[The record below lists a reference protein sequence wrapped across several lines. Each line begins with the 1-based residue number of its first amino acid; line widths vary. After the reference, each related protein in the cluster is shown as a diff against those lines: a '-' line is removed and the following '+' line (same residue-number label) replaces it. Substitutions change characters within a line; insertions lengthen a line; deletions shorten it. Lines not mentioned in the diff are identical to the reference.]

1 MSLAPNEQ
9 DPHIIK
15 FASPS
20 HHQEIFYSNIHPSDE
35 DELVKTSYLL
45 LDLPP
50 ELLDPVTKQL
60 KGQDA
65 SNVDLQMELRGRD
78 GDEVVLTTPGKT
90 FQLRTV
96 QNSNSV
102 MICGTS
108 VSDKDNDNLSL
119 TVMKVVHETIELGD
133 VTIFPGNRLERVK
146 ELLQPHL
153 YTGESNEAQRLI
165 EDSKCQDVPPPVTLS
180 SLSEHVRA
188 SDSEIQDYLRQQ
200 IHVVDIGGY
209 LRMISLGYLST
220 ILSGLLKSL
229 DELGIGHN
237 EHFAIGPV
245 IDIITSRL
253 DIQPAALLQ
262 IFNKSFLDFKIHKPY
277 DSFDPNQKARLK
289 SQEVVNLIG
298 LAQLLCIKP
307 TKLESTHNLKDNR
320 YIQKIN
326 CESFVATWKSKLP
339 ESFFEYCLIDNLS
352 SHSILSNDQKSL
364 IVIPI
369 DKLSLEPKIRM
380 SQLFEIQ
387 AKWKIDEIERFL
399 LPVTGGGLKKK
410 FDELV
415 LKFCRKIKEPT
426 IDPNSHSKQQN
437 SKDSKGSE
445 TIWLTARNNW

>member
-1 MSLAPNEQ
+1 MSL

-20 HHQEIFYSNIHPSDE
+20 HHQEIFHSNIHPSDE

-153 YTGESNEAQRLI
+153 YTGETNEAQRLI

-180 SLSEHVRA
+180 SYLST
-188 SDSEIQDYLRQQ
+188 
-200 IHVVDIGGY
+200 
-209 LRMISLGYLST
+209 LGYLST

-262 IFNKSFLDFKIHKPY
+262 IFNKFFLDFKIHKPY

-289 SQEVVNLIG
+289 SQRSN
-298 LAQLLCIKP
+298 
-307 TKLESTHNLKDNR
+307 NR

-326 CESFVATWKSKLP
+326 FESFVATWKSKLP

>member
-1 MSLAPNEQ
+1 MSL

-20 HHQEIFYSNIHPSDE
+20 HHQEIFYSNIHPSEKMIGKD
-35 DELVKTSYLL
+35 LVPFARPAPGATGSSDKTTQGS
-45 LDLPP
+45 
-50 ELLDPVTKQL
+50 
-60 KGQDA
+60 
-65 SNVDLQMELRGRD
+65 RR
-78 GDEVVLTTPGKT
+78 
-90 FQLRTV
+90 
-96 QNSNSV
+96 NSNSV

-133 VTIFPGNRLERVK
+133 VTIFQQRG
-146 ELLQPHL
+146 
-153 YTGESNEAQRLI
+153 QRLI
-165 EDSKCQDVPPPVTLS
+165 EDSKCQDVPPPKYRL
-180 SLSEHVRA
+180 
-188 SDSEIQDYLRQQ
+188 LRQQ

-220 ILSGLLKSL
+220 ILCGLLKSL

-237 EHFAIGPV
+237 EHFAIGP
-245 IDIITSRL
+245 
-253 DIQPAALLQ
+253 
-262 IFNKSFLDFKIHKPY
+262 
-277 DSFDPNQKARLK
+277 ARLK

-339 ESFFEYCLIDNLS
+339 ESF
-352 SHSILSNDQKSL
+352 SNIKSL

-380 SQLFEIQ
+380 SQLFEFQ